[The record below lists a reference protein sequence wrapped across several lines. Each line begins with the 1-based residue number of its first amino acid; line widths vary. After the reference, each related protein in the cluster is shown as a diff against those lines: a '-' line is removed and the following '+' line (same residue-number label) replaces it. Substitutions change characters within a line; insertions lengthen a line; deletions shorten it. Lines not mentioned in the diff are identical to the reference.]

1 MPDMEIIKVLIVDDH
16 EVVRV
21 GLRTLLSR
29 FSQIQIVGETGTVA
43 GAISETERLR
53 PDVVLLDVRL
63 SDGSGFTACRQIQKM
78 ADGPRVLVL
87 TSFADDD
94 VVFESIA
101 AGADG
106 YLLKEIDAEGL
117 VNAIE
122 KVAAGQSILDPAVT
136 GRVLGR
142 VKNLPEPVHHRIHL
156 LSAQEKKVLALVAE
170 GKTNKEVAAD
180 MGLSEKTVKNYFSNV
195 LDKLDLS
202 RRSQAV
208 AYFVHNTSGK

>member
-1 MPDMEIIKVLIVDDH
+1 MQVLKVLIVDDH

-21 GLRTLLSR
+21 GLRTLLNR
-29 FSQIQIVGETGTVA
+29 FPQIEIVGETGTVA
-43 GAISETERLR
+43 GAISEAERLR
-53 PDVVLLDVRL
+53 PDVVLLDIRL
-63 SDGSGFTACRQIQKM
+63 SDGSGFTACRHLQKM

-87 TSFADDD
+87 TSFADDE

-117 VNAIE
+117 VDAIE
-122 KVAAGQSILDPAVT
+122 KVAAGQSILDPSVT
-136 GRVLGR
+136 RRVLGR
-142 VKNLPEPVHHRIHL
+142 VKNLEDPAQHRIHL
-156 LSAQEKKVLALVAE
+156 LSPQEKKVLTLVAE

-180 MGLSEKTVKNYFSNV
+180 LGLSEKTVKNYFSNV
-195 LDKLDLS
+195 LDKLELS

-208 AYFVHNTSGK
+208 ALFVHHSMGK

>member
-106 YLLKEIDAEGL
+106 YLLKEIDAEG
-117 VNAIE
+117 
-122 KVAAGQSILDPAVT
+122 
-136 GRVLGR
+136 
-142 VKNLPEPVHHRIHL
+142 
-156 LSAQEKKVLALVAE
+156 
-170 GKTNKEVAAD
+170 
-180 MGLSEKTVKNYFSNV
+180 
-195 LDKLDLS
+195 
-202 RRSQAV
+202 
-208 AYFVHNTSGK
+208 